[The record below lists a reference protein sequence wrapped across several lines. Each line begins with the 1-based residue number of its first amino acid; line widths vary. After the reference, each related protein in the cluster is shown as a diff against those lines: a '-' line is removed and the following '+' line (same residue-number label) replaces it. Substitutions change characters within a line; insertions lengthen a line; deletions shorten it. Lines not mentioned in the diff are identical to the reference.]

1 MDILINFLTD
11 PKIISLLTVPIIAM
25 VAEAYVIV
33 KLFKK
38 YTELQ
43 EDRFKEAIEMNK
55 EYIHLSNEINKTL
68 DLVVKL
74 NSRSNGGSKDGH
86 KE

>member
-1 MDILINFLTD
+1 MELLINFLTD
-11 PKIISLLTVPIIAM
+11 PKIISLLTVPIVAM
-25 VAEAYVIV
+25 IAEAYVIV

>member
-1 MDILINFLTD
+1 METLIDFFTN
-11 PKIISLLTVPIIAM
+11 PKILSLLTVPIVAM
-25 VAEAYVIV
+25 IAEAYVIV
-33 KLFKK
+33 KLFNKLTK
-38 YTELQ
+38 LQ
-43 EDRFKEAIEMNK
+43 EERFKEAIEMNK

-74 NSRSNGGSKDGH
+74 NSRSNGGSKDER